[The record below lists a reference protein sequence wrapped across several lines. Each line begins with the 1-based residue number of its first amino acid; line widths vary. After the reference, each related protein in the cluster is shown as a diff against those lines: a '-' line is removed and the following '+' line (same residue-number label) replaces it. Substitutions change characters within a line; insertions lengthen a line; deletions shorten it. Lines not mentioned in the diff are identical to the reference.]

1 MKDLKVVLVDDET
14 LARKKLRELLSV
26 YPNLEI
32 IGEAKNGEEAVEI
45 IEKSDPDLVFLD
57 IQMPGLTG
65 FEVITKLTRK
75 PYIVF
80 QTAYDEYALKAFET
94 SAIDYLLKPVDRE
107 RLQLTINK
115 IMGMEQQKSAINGK
129 IDKLLSFL
137 NNGEAEEHLL
147 KYFRIKTGD
156 NIFFVKIEDIV
167 YFEADNKYSILHTK
181 DDNHLINDTLSDLE
195 HKLPPNFIR
204 VHRSFIINMDFLK
217 KLKKWFKSQ
226 YVAVMNDQKNTEIPV
241 SKDLKSRLF
250 E

>member
-1 MKDLKVVLVDDET
+1 MKDLKVILVDDET
-14 LARKKLRELLSV
+14 LAREKLRELLSC
-26 YPNLEI
+26 YPNIDI

-45 IEKSDPDLVFLD
+45 IEKNDPDLVFLD

-65 FEVITKLTRK
+65 FEVLARLSKK

-94 SAIDYLLKPVDRE
+94 SAIDYLLKPIDRE

-115 IMGMEQQKSAINGK
+115 IMGMEQQKNAINGK

-137 NNGEAEEHLL
+137 NNGESEEHHL

-156 NIFFVKIEDIV
+156 NIFFVKTEDIV
-167 YFEADNKYSILHTK
+167 YFEADNKYSILYTK
-181 DDNHLINDTLSDLE
+181 DDSHLINDTLSDLE
-195 HKLPPNFIR
+195 HKLPQNFIR

-226 YVAVMNDQKNTEIPV
+226 YVAVMNDQKSTEIPV